1 MKYLS
6 IPTPKSI
13 TNDLSLIHD
22 NSNTK
27 VSSSND
33 ALSHHNNSS
42 SSVNNTPLKNINTN
56 NYINTQTI

>member
-42 SSVNNTPLKNINTN
+42 CSVNNTPLKNINTN